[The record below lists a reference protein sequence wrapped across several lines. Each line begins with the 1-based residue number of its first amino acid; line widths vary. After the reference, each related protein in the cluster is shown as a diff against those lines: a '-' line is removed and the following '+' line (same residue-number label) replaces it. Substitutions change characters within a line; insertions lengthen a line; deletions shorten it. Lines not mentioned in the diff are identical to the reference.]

1 MYVEKLEC
9 GATREQKGEEYVR
22 VLINDRVMELDTCGG
37 DEYGRCKLED
47 FVESLSF
54 ARRGGNWDRC
64 SV

>member
-9 GATREQKGEEYVR
+9 GGNKERKGEEYVR

-37 DEYGRCKLED
+37 DEDGLCTLED

-64 SV
+64 DI